1 MDDGHGAFAAYEVFI
16 GCTMVISGVVLF
28 GVGGGYFG
36 DGFWIFFGDGLSLS
50 LNCDSSDFYDYTD
63 DAGE

>member
-1 MDDGHGAFAAYEVFI
+1 
-16 GCTMVISGVVLF
+16 MVISGVVLF